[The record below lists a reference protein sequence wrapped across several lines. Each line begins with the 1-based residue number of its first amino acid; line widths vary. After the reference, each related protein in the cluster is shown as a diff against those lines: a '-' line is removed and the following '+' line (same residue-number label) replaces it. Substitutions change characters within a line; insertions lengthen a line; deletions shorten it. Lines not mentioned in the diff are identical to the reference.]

1 LVSRGERIS
10 GVSFAGTVAVVQ
22 PPAQNRKDIL
32 AAIDRF
38 QLQRGTAM
46 DLKKV
51 CQGLSA
57 RLIFDEEAVRDHR
70 ES

>member
-1 LVSRGERIS
+1 MSV
-10 GVSFAGTVAVVQ
+10 VSFAGTVAVVQ
-22 PPAQNRKDIL
+22 PPAQNREDIL

-57 RLIFDEEAVRDHR
+57 RRIF
-70 ES
+70 